1 MTRHV
6 RFCYNTLMFKAKT
19 DRIGKLAE
27 LFPDVVT
34 ELERIFIAPT
44 NLYLDWQNIIHWQDR
59 LGWHIDAKRL
69 KQFLDSFD
77 AVKVVSLY
85 TGTLDGHERSQKE
98 IEDFKEMDYRVETK
112 PVKIMPYSI
121 DASSVPANSPA
132 LLQPF
137 IKKPLL
143 SILNLETIEYLNG
156 QLGNLNKQG
165 ILQIEDKK
173 CNFDVEIGRDMFL
186 DLANDKASCFVL
198 WSGDSDFVDPV
209 TAIMEAKKSAFLFA
223 TSGRVSAELSGLNV
237 PIFEIKKIK
246 EFICWKRELPQS
258 ILSKIS

>member
-1 MTRHV
+1 
-6 RFCYNTLMFKAKT
+6 MFKAKT
-19 DRIGKLAE
+19 ERIEKLAE
-27 LFPDVVT
+27 LFPDVVA
-34 ELERIFIAPT
+34 ELDRIFVAPT
-44 NLYLDWQNIIHWQDR
+44 NIYLDWQNVIHWQDK

-77 AVKVVSLY
+77 TINVVSLY
-85 TGTLDGHERSQKE
+85 TGTLDGDEKSHKN

-112 PVKIMPYSI
+112 LVKIMPYSI
-121 DASSVPANSPA
+121 DVSSVPANSPA

-143 SILNLETIEYLNG
+143 SVLNLETIEYLNS
-156 QLGNLNKQG
+156 QLGKLNKQG
-165 ILQIEDKK
+165 IVQIEDKK

-186 DLANDKASCFVL
+186 DLANDKAACFIL

-209 TAIMEAKKSAFLFA
+209 TAITEAGKTVFLFA
-223 TSGRVSAELSGLNV
+223 TSGRVLSDLSALNV

-246 EFICWKRELPQS
+246 EFICWKKELPQS
-258 ILSKIS
+258 ILSKISQQTST